1 MVASGMRP
9 SSASA
14 SRTAASGRARNN
26 FFTDPE
32 DLSQEWRRL
41 LQRGCAPLPQPAPL
55 RQLLRTAPIEAF
67 SGDLRRH
74 RLSRAG
80 NRQLNS
86 AMHVIAVCQA
96 RDPGPGRDHYRRKL
110 AEAKAPAE
118 ARRGLKRQLSNVVY
132 KHLVADQRA
141 AIASTTDLQRALPGI
156 PMINH
161 PRSGVDVLT
170 LHGQVP
176 GERRRQKP
184 GTAAPLTT
192 TAFGTKHWRVTL

>member
-1 MVASGMRP
+1 VVASGMRP

-14 SRTAASGRARNN
+14 SRTDASGRARNN

-96 RDPGPGRDHYRRKL
+96 RTRTRPRPL
-110 AEAKAPAE
+110 SPQT
-118 ARRGLKRQLSNVVY
+118 RRGQDPRRSQAQPETAAV
-132 KHLVADQRA
+132 QRG
-141 AIASTTDLQRALPGI
+141 LQTP
-156 PMINH
+156 
-161 PRSGVDVLT
+161 
-170 LHGQVP
+170 
-176 GERRRQKP
+176 RRRPTRSHRQQ
-184 GTAAPLTT
+184 
-192 TAFGTKHWRVTL
+192 HWTYSGRCRGFQ

>member
-1 MVASGMRP
+1 VVASGMRP

-96 RDPGPGRDHYRRKL
+96 RTPDPAATTIAANSPRPRPRRSQ
-110 AEAKAPAE
+110 AQPETAAVQ
-118 ARRGLKRQLSNVVY
+118 RGLQ
-132 KHLVADQRA
+132 
-141 AIASTTDLQRALPGI
+141 TP
-156 PMINH
+156 
-161 PRSGVDVLT
+161 
-170 LHGQVP
+170 
-176 GERRRQKP
+176 RRRPTRSHRQQ
-184 GTAAPLTT
+184 
-192 TAFGTKHWRVTL
+192 HWTYSGRCRGFQ